1 MELLFIKQDQSE
13 WDFIW
18 LWLELHPINE
28 GLEDPRI
35 ALNKGK
41 TWEYMGSYRNND
53 KVVHE
58 FIHKN
63 HPKTN
68 NRYIATLNAS
78 DTFNDSQIEKIV
90 QIK

>member
-1 MELLFIKQDQSE
+1 MELIFIKQDTSE

-28 GLEDPRI
+28 GIEEPKT
-35 ALNKGK
+35 ALNNGK
-41 TWEYMGSYRNND
+41 TWEYMGTYRNNG
-53 KVVHE
+53 KIVHE
-58 FIHKN
+58 FVHRN

-68 NRYIATLNAS
+68 KEYTASLNAS
-78 DTFNDSQIEKIV
+78 DTFSDDQIEKIV